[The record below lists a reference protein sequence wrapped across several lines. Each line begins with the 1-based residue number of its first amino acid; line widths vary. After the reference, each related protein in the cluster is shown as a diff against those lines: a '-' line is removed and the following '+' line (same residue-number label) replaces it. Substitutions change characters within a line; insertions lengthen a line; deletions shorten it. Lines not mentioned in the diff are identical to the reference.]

1 MKTKLTPML
10 IMMTKCCAM
19 IMVKSLVQDA
29 DYVFRSSW
37 NKNDFD
43 SEDAIK
49 QSDEFVNEANCKLPW
64 DLVLMFY

>member
-1 MKTKLTPML
+1 ML
-10 IMMTKCCAM
+10 IMMTKYCAM
-19 IMVKSLVQDA
+19 IMVESLVQDA
-29 DYVFRSSW
+29 DQVFRSSC